1 MTILY
6 NYTAGNPSNY
16 FLGAVC
22 VIAAFVMLLLAI
34 SALLAREGA
43 LCFIALLAIVALI
56 PLSIWSFQDTRE
68 ERIKATVDDSVSWKE
83 IRDQYEL
90 LDVEGSIYTFRVIEQ
105 GEKP

>member
-6 NYTAGNPSNY
+6 NYTAGSPSNS
-16 FLGAVC
+16 FLGVVC
-22 VIAAFVMLLLAI
+22 VIAAFLILLLAI
-34 SALLAREGA
+34 SALLAREWVLG
-43 LCFIALLAIVALI
+43 FIALLAVAALI
-56 PLSIWSFQDTRE
+56 PLSILSFRDTRE

-105 GEKP
+105 EEKP

>member
-6 NYTAGNPSNY
+6 NYTAGSPSNS
-16 FLGAVC
+16 FLGVVC
-22 VIAAFVMLLLAI
+22 IIAAFLILLLAI
-34 SALLAREGA
+34 SALLAREWA
-43 LCFIALLAIVALI
+43 LGFIALLAVAALI
-56 PLSIWSFQDTRE
+56 PLSIISFRDTRE

-105 GEKP
+105 EEKH

>member
-6 NYTAGNPSNY
+6 NYTAGSPSNS
-16 FLGAVC
+16 FLGVVC
-22 VIAAFVMLLLAI
+22 VIAAFLTLLLAI
-34 SALLAREGA
+34 SALLAREWA
-43 LCFIALLAIVALI
+43 LGFIALLAVAALI
-56 PLSIWSFQDTRE
+56 PLSILSFQDTRE

-105 GEKP
+105 EKKP

>member
-6 NYTAGNPSNY
+6 NYTAGNPSNS
-16 FLGAVC
+16 FLGVVC
-22 VIAAFVMLLLAI
+22 VIAAFLLLLLAI

-43 LCFIALLAIVALI
+43 LGFIALLAVAALI
-56 PLSIWSFQDTRE
+56 PLSVWSFQDTRE

-105 GEKP
+105 EEKP